1 MARIR
6 SIHPGLFTDEAFM
19 SLSLLARVVLPGLW
33 TECDDQGVFAW
44 KTQTLK
50 ARLLPGDN
58 ADMALVLAELEAAD
72 LICAFSHGGKVFG
85 AVRNFRKYQRPKKPS
100 HVHAL
105 PAELRG
111 YVGLN
116 AEISPPLPHLFPTEA
131 EMPAQREDGEEEEG
145 EEITNTVRD
154 DAKNDEQAFEDF
166 WKGFD
171 PPKNARKPDAR
182 RAWAATAHLRP
193 PLKDLLGAVAAYRA
207 WVAEQSRKQKR
218 DYPLQ
223 HPSTWLR
230 GEVWNGFLRDAP
242 GDAGAVPQMLDG
254 AWDGRAAPLVAEIGA
269 AHFAAWF
276 SGANFSPGDAPL
288 VAARITVSGEFKR
301 KWIAEHFGAALRR
314 CYGETVVEV
323 A

>member
-33 TECDDQGVFAW
+33 TECDDQGVFPW
-44 KTQTLK
+44 KPQTLK

-58 ADMALVLAELEAAD
+58 ADMAAVLAELEAAD
-72 LICAFSHGGKVFG
+72 LICAFTHGGKPFG

-100 HVHAL
+100 CVHAL
-105 PAELRG
+105 PAELRA
-111 YVGLN
+111 YVGLA
-116 AEISPPLPHLFPTEA
+116 AEISPPLPHLFPTEG
-131 EMPAQREDGEEEEG
+131 EMPPQREEGEEEE
-145 EEITNTVRD
+145 ENTHSARD
-154 DAKNDEQAFEDF
+154 VDERAFEEF
-166 WKGFD
+166 WKAFD
-171 PPKNARKPDAR
+171 PPRNARKPDAR
-182 RAWAATAHLRP
+182 RAWAATHALRP
-193 PLKDLLGAVAAYRA
+193 PQKDLLAAVAAYRA

-230 GEVWNGFLRDAP
+230 GEVWNGFLSTGAADAAA
-242 GDAGAVPQMLDG
+242 DA
-254 AWDGRAAPLVAEIGA
+254 WEGRAAPLVAEIGA
-269 AHFAAWF
+269 AQFAAWF
-276 SGANFSPGDAPL
+276 SSANFSPGPP
-288 VAARITVSGEFKR
+288 ARIGAAGEFKR

-314 CYGETVVEV
+314 CFGEVVVET

>member
-33 TECDDQGVFAW
+33 TECDDQGVFPW

-72 LICAFSHGGKVFG
+72 LICAFSHDGKPFG

-100 HVHAL
+100 HIHAL
-105 PAELRG
+105 PAELRT
-111 YVGLN
+111 YVGLS
-116 AEISPPLPHLFPTEA
+116 AEISPPLPHLFPTEGELA
-131 EMPAQREDGEEEEG
+131 AQREDGEEEGG
-145 EEITNTVRD
+145 EEITHTVRD
-154 DAKNDEQAFEDF
+154 DAKDEQAFGDF
-166 WKGFD
+166 WKEFD
-171 PPKNARKPDAR
+171 PPRNARKPDAR

-193 PLKDLLGAVAAYRA
+193 PLKDLLAAAAGYRA

-218 DYPLQ
+218 DYPMQ
-223 HPSTWLR
+223 HPATWLR
-230 GEVWNGFLRDAP
+230 GEVWNGFLSTGAE
-242 GDAGAVPQMLDG
+242 DAGAAAD

-269 AHFAAWF
+269 GQFAAWF
-276 SGANFSPGDAPL
+276 AGSKLETGPPARL
-288 VAARITVSGEFKR
+288 TVAGEFRR
-301 KWIAEHFGAALRR
+301 KWIAEHFGAALWR
-314 CYGETVVEV
+314 CFGDVVVE
-323 A
+323 AA

>member
-19 SLSLLARVVLPGLW
+19 ALSLLARVVLPGLW
-33 TECDDQGVFAW
+33 TECDDQGLFPW
-44 KTQTLK
+44 KPQTLK

-72 LICAFSHGGKVFG
+72 FIRAFRQDGKAFG
-85 AVRNFRKYQRPKKPS
+85 AVRNFRKFQRPKKPTC
-100 HVHAL
+100 VHAL
-105 PAELRG
+105 PAELRA
-111 YVGLN
+111 YVGLS
-116 AEISPPLPHLFPTEA
+116 AEISPPLPHLFPTEG

-145 EEITNTVRD
+145 EEITNTVRE
-154 DAKNDEQAFEDF
+154 DAAKDEQAFEDF
-166 WKGFD
+166 WIAFD
-171 PPKNARKPDAR
+171 PPKNARKPEAR

-193 PLKDLLGAVAAYRA
+193 PQKDLLAAVSAYRA
-207 WVAEQSRKQKR
+207 WVGEQSRRQKR

-230 GEVWNGFLRDAP
+230 GEVWNGFTARA
-242 GDAGAVPQMLDG
+242 AVDRGVAMQ
-254 AWDGRAAPLVAEIGA
+254 AWNGHAAPLVAEIGA
-269 AHFAAWF
+269 AQFAAWF
-276 SGANFSPGDAPL
+276 SNANFSPGPP
-288 VAARITVSGEFKR
+288 ARITVQGEFKR

-314 CYGETVVEV
+314 CYGDVVVEV

>member
-44 KTQTLK
+44 KPQTLK

-72 LICAFSHGGKVFG
+72 LIRPFSHDGKPFG
-85 AVRNFRKYQRPKKPS
+85 AVRNFRKYQRPKKPTY
-100 HVHAL
+100 VHAL
-105 PAELRG
+105 PAELRS

-116 AEISPPLPHLFPTEA
+116 AENSPPLPHLFPTEGELA
-131 EMPAQREDGEEEEG
+131 AQREDGEKEGG
-145 EEITNTVRD
+145 EETTDTARDD
-154 DAKNDEQAFEDF
+154 DAKIDDQAFEDF
-166 WKGFD
+166 WKAFD

-193 PLKDLLGAVAAYRA
+193 SLKDLLAAVAAYRA
-207 WVAEQSRKQKR
+207 WITDQSRKQKR
-218 DYPLQ
+218 DYPMQ
-223 HPSTWLR
+223 HPATWLR
-230 GEVWNGFLRDAP
+230 GEVWNGFLQTGVPDA
-242 GDAGAVPQMLDG
+242 VVE

-269 AHFAAWF
+269 AQFAAWF
-276 SGANFSPGDAPL
+276 SGANFSPGPP
-288 VAARITVSGEFKR
+288 ARIQTASEARR
-301 KWIAEHFGAALRR
+301 KWIREHFETQLRR
-314 CYGETVVEV
+314 CFGDFVVEV

>member
-44 KTQTLK
+44 KPQTLK

-72 LICAFSHGGKVFG
+72 LICAFSHGGKPFG

-105 PAELRG
+105 PAELRN
-111 YVGLN
+111 YVGMN
-116 AEISPPLPHLFPTEA
+116 AEISPPLPHLFSTGE
-131 EMPAQREDGEEEEG
+131 EMPAQREDGEEEG
-145 EEITNTVRD
+145 GKEETDIVRAVN
-154 DAKNDEQAFEDF
+154 DAQAFEDF
-166 WKGFD
+166 WKAFD
-171 PPKNARKPDAR
+171 PPRNARKPDAR
-182 RAWAATAHLRP
+182 RAWAATEGARP
-193 PLKDLLGAVAAYRA
+193 PLNDLLAAVAGYRA

-218 DYPLQ
+218 DYPMQ

-230 GEVWNGFLRDAP
+230 GEVWNGFAP
-242 GDAGAVPQMLDG
+242 HTDFRGVEG
-254 AWDGRAAPLVAEIGA
+254 AWEGHAAPLVAEIGA
-269 AHFAAWF
+269 AQFAAWF
-276 SGANFSPGDAPL
+276 AGARFAASDAPL
-288 VAARITVSGEFKR
+288 EAARITVAGEFKR

-314 CYGETVVEV
+314 CYGEIVVEV